1 MKPMSSTTKLILGI
15 ETSCDETAVGIVDS
29 QLRVHANELYSQI
42 PEHAPFGGVVPE
54 IAARTH
60 LQRLPEMLDRAMA
73 VAQCDWSEI
82 GGIAFTRGPGLN
94 GPLLVGAAF
103 ARALA
108 LDTGLPCYGM
118 NHLEGHIAAA
128 WMSRPDLE
136 MPFVC
141 LTVSGGHT
149 ELTLV
154 EPGLKYTC
162 LGATRDDA
170 AGEAFDKSGKLLG
183 LGYPAGALIGRR
195 ALHGDRKAFAFPR
208 SRLPGEVTGD
218 IKAQL
223 ILPENKYGKTGE
235 FSFSG
240 MKTAVMRTVQQLG
253 PEAVEARM
261 DDLCASVETAIVDIL
276 VEKVRW
282 ALLAT
287 GLKTIVVCGG
297 VSANRYL
304 RERLEELRVKGVCD
318 PLFPDFAYCTDNGAM
333 IAAAAQLHLRYGR
346 LENMTAQAV
355 KPRLPLESLNESLNG

>member
-1 MKPMSSTTKLILGI
+1 MKELPYVLGI
-15 ETSCDETAVGIVDS
+15 ETSCDETAVGIVTPDF
-29 QLRVHANELYSQI
+29 RVLANELYSQI

-60 LQRLPEMLDRAMA
+60 LQRLPEMLSRALE
-73 VAQCDWSEI
+73 VSGLELSQIS
-82 GGIAFTRGPGLN
+82 GIAFTRGPGLN

-108 LDTGLPCYGM
+108 LDLNCPVWGM

-128 WMSRPDLE
+128 WLNRPELE
-136 MPFVC
+136 PPFVC

-162 LGATRDDA
+162 LGKTRDDA
-170 AGEAFDKSGKLLG
+170 AGEAFDKSGKILG
-183 LGYPAGALIGRR
+183 LGYPAGATIGRR
-195 ALHGDRKAFAFPR
+195 ALNGDRKAFDFPR
-208 SRLPGEVTGD
+208 SRLPGEVAD
-218 IKAQL
+218 SIRSKL
-223 ILPENKYGKTGE
+223 ERPENKYGKTGE

-240 MKTAVMRTVQQLG
+240 MKTAVLRTVQQLG
-253 PEAVEARM
+253 PEQVTERM

-276 VEKVRW
+276 VDKVRW

-287 GLKTIVVCGG
+287 GLKTVVVCGG

-304 RERLEELRVKGVCD
+304 RSRLEELREKGVCD
-318 PLFPDFAYCTDNGAM
+318 PLFPSFEFCTDNAAM

-346 LENMTAQAV
+346 LDNVLDLAV
-355 KPRLPLESLNESLNG
+355 KPRLPLETLNPVP